1 MKRQWTCSAQAL
13 ALLQMLFVT
22 PGGTGAG
29 IEVVLDRHDSL
40 TVACSIYRTRV
51 EIGRLAMLCDR
62 ARIVAR
68 SDRPDTMP

>member
-1 MKRQWTCSAQAL
+1 MKRQWACSAQAL

-40 TVACSIYRTRV
+40 TVACSIYHARV
-51 EIGRLAMLCDR
+51 EIGRLVMLCDR